1 MDADGSPSTSIMI
14 FYIITNILLIRYVE
28 QIVAKIS
35 IYIDYELKVNKQR
48 CQ

>member
-1 MDADGSPSTSIMI
+1 MEADGSPSISIRI
-14 FYIITNILLIRYVE
+14 FYTITSILLIREVE